1 MNFDDSKMTQT
12 LVSNCLSCSYLSK
25 VYFSI
30 AWLTWLTCVTCVTSV
45 TCVLV
50 FFLIPGCISCAVGS
64 LKQSFTP
71 TSFCIQSCFIKIKR
85 DRNHATL
92 YWRSMHFIEVPK
104 TGMHFWRAT
113 SKNACML
120 KSANLEIH
128 EFSFKE
134 HAFWKFGL
142 VAKTKFCT
150 YYKNWSIL
158 LNPWKNWI

>member
-1 MNFDDSKMTQT
+1 MFIPVKGLLFYCLTYLAYLCHLCYFCYLCFGVLFDSRLYFLCCRKLETKLYPNF
-12 LVSNCLSCSYLSK
+12 
-25 VYFSI
+25 I
-30 AWLTWLTCVTCVTSV
+30 
-45 TCVLV
+45 
-50 FFLIPGCISCAVGS
+50 
-64 LKQSFTP
+64 
-71 TSFCIQSCFIKIKR
+71 CIQSCFIKIKR